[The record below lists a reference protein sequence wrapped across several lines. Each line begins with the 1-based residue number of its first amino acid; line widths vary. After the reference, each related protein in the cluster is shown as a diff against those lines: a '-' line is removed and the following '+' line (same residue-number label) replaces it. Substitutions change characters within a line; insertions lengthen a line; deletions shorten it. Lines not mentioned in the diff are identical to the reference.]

1 MKLAVIVPVYKVEP
15 YLRQCIDS
23 ILSQSY
29 QDLKVILVDD
39 GSPDRCGAICDEYAA
54 RDPRVLALHK
64 PNGGQSSARNLALQH
79 IDDCPLVT
87 FLDSDDWLEP
97 DIYQQGVTYLAEH
110 PEVDIINYGY
120 NRITEG
126 KTIPLLPA
134 EERLTREEAL
144 LRYVA
149 TTSNIINSMVWGR
162 MYRRE
167 VLQGLTFTE
176 GCKWEDVVY
185 VLEALYRCTG
195 EYHILPLIGINYRT
209 LRPGAMTSEVLP
221 DKHSLF
227 ADIAASTLRYPDD
240 DEFKALANTLAV
252 NCLWYHAKYLL
263 TFPYSIAVRE
273 LDRYLPTIEEIK
285 NRPYLDEV
293 YSRSKVR
300 KVKFFLEHPRLY
312 FRTRSLFR
320 KLFSRKKSL

>member
-15 YLRQCIDS
+15 YLRQCIES

-39 GSPDRCGAICDEYAA
+39 GSPDSCGAICDEYAA
-54 RDPRVLALHK
+54 RDPRVLTLHK
-64 PNGGQSSARNLALQH
+64 PNGGQSTARNLALQYVG
-79 IDDCPLVT
+79 DCQLIT

-97 DIYQQGVTYLAEH
+97 DIYQQGVTYLVEH

-120 NRITEG
+120 NRITED
-126 KTIPLLPA
+126 KTIPLRPA
-134 EERLTREEAL
+134 EEQLTREEAL

-240 DEFKALANTLAV
+240 DQFMALANTLAV

-263 TFPYSIAVRE
+263 TFPYSIADRE
-273 LDRYLPTIEEIK
+273 LERYLPTIKEIK

-293 YSRSKVR
+293 YSHSKVR

-312 FRTRSLFR
+312 FRIRSLFR
-320 KLFSRKKSL
+320 KLLSRK

>member
-1 MKLAVIVPVYKVEP
+1 MRLAVIVPVYKVEP
-15 YLRQCIDS
+15 YLRQCIES

-39 GSPDRCGAICDEYAA
+39 GSPDSCGAICDEYAA

-97 DIYQQGVTYLAEH
+97 DIYQKGVSYFLEH
-110 PEVDIINYGY
+110 PEVSIINYGY
-120 NRITEG
+120 NRITED
-126 KTIPLLPA
+126 KVIPLLPA
-134 EERLTREEAL
+134 EECLTREEAL

-149 TTSNIINSMVWGR
+149 STSNIINPMVWSR

-185 VLEALYRCTG
+185 VLEALYRCRG
-195 EYHILPLIGINYRT
+195 KYHILPLIGINYRT

-227 ADIAASTLRYPDD
+227 ADIAASTLRYSGD

-273 LDRYLPTIEEIK
+273 LERYLPTIKDIK

-293 YSRSKVR
+293 YSHSKVR
-300 KVKFFLEHPRLY
+300 KVKFFLKYPRLY

-320 KLFSRKKSL
+320 KLLSRK

>member
-15 YLRQCIDS
+15 YLRQCIES

-29 QDLKVILVDD
+29 QDLKIILVDD
-39 GSPDRCGAICDEYAA
+39 GSPDSCGAICDEYAA
-54 RDPRVLALHK
+54 RDSRVLALHK

-97 DIYQQGVTYLAEH
+97 DIYQKGVSYFLEH
-110 PEVDIINYGY
+110 PEVSIINYGY
-120 NRITEG
+120 NRITED
-126 KTIPLLPA
+126 KVIPLLPA
-134 EERLTREEAL
+134 EECLTREEAL

-149 TTSNIINSMVWGR
+149 STSNIINPMVWSR

-185 VLEALYRCTG
+185 VLEALYRCRG
-195 EYHILPLIGINYRT
+195 KYHILPLIGINYRT

-221 DKHSLF
+221 DKSSLF

-240 DEFKALANTLAV
+240 DQFKALANTLAV
-252 NCLWYHAKYLL
+252 NCLWCHAKYLMS
-263 TFPYSIAVRE
+263 FPYSIAIRE
-273 LDRYLPTIEEIK
+273 LERYIATIETM
-285 NRPYLDEV
+285 RQLPYLGV
-293 YSRSKVR
+293 LGSHSKTR
-300 KVKFFLEHPRLY
+300 KVQCLLNYPRLY
-312 FRTRSLFR
+312 CFSRSLFR

>member
-15 YLRQCIDS
+15 YLRQCIES

-39 GSPDRCGAICDEYAA
+39 GSPDSCGAICDEYAA
-54 RDPRVLALHK
+54 RDSRVLALHK

-97 DIYQQGVTYLAEH
+97 DIYQKGVSYFLEH
-110 PEVDIINYGY
+110 PEVSIINYGY
-120 NRITEG
+120 NRITED
-126 KTIPLLPA
+126 KVIPLLPA
-134 EERLTREEAL
+134 EECLTREKAL

-149 TTSNIINSMVWGR
+149 STSNIINPMVWSR

-185 VLEALYRCTG
+185 VLEALYRCRG
-195 EYHILPLIGINYRT
+195 KYHILPLIGINYRT

-227 ADIAASTLRYPDD
+227 ADIAASTLRYSGD

-273 LDRYLPTIEEIK
+273 LERYLPTIKDIK

-293 YSRSKVR
+293 YSHSKVR
-300 KVKFFLEHPRLY
+300 KVKFFLKYPRLY

-320 KLFSRKKSL
+320 KLLSRK

>member
-15 YLRQCIDS
+15 YLRQCIES

-39 GSPDRCGAICDEYAA
+39 GSPDNCGTICDEYAA
-54 RDPRVLALHK
+54 RDSRVLALHK

-97 DIYQQGVTYLAEH
+97 DIYQKGVSYFLEH
-110 PEVDIINYGY
+110 PEVSIINYGY
-120 NRITEG
+120 NRITED
-126 KTIPLLPA
+126 KVIPLLPA
-134 EERLTREEAL
+134 EECLTREEAL

-149 TTSNIINSMVWGR
+149 STSNIINPMVWSR

-185 VLEALYRCTG
+185 VLEALYRCRG
-195 EYHILPLIGINYRT
+195 KYHILPLIGINYRT

-227 ADIAASTLRYPDD
+227 ADIAASTLRYSGD

-273 LDRYLPTIEEIK
+273 LERYLPTIKDIK

-293 YSRSKVR
+293 YSHSKVR
-300 KVKFFLEHPRLY
+300 KVKFFLKYPRLY

-320 KLFSRKKSL
+320 KLLSRK

>member
-15 YLRQCIDS
+15 YLRQCIES

-39 GSPDRCGAICDEYAA
+39 GSPDNCGAICDEYAA

-97 DIYQQGVTYLAEH
+97 DIYQKGVSYFLEH
-110 PEVDIINYGY
+110 PEVSIINYGY
-120 NRITEG
+120 NRITED
-126 KTIPLLPA
+126 KVIPLLPA
-134 EERLTREEAL
+134 EECLTREEAL

-149 TTSNIINSMVWGR
+149 STSNIINPMVWSR

-185 VLEALYRCTG
+185 VLEALYRCRG
-195 EYHILPLIGINYRT
+195 KYHILPLIGINYRT

-227 ADIAASTLRYPDD
+227 ADIAASTLRYSGD

-273 LDRYLPTIEEIK
+273 LERYLPTIKDIK

-293 YSRSKVR
+293 YSHSKVR
-300 KVKFFLEHPRLY
+300 KVKFFLKYPRLY

-320 KLFSRKKSL
+320 KLLSRK

>member
-1 MKLAVIVPVYKVEP
+1 MRLAVIVPVYKVEP
-15 YLRQCIDS
+15 YLRQCIES

-39 GSPDRCGAICDEYAA
+39 GSPDNCGAICDEYAA

-97 DIYQQGVTYLAEH
+97 DIYQKGVSYFLEH
-110 PEVDIINYGY
+110 PEVSIINYGY
-120 NRITEG
+120 NRITED
-126 KTIPLLPA
+126 KVIPLLPA
-134 EERLTREEAL
+134 EECLTREEAL

-149 TTSNIINSMVWGR
+149 STSNIINPMVWSR

-185 VLEALYRCTG
+185 VLEALYRCRG
-195 EYHILPLIGINYRT
+195 KYHILPLIGINYRT

-227 ADIAASTLRYPDD
+227 ADIAASTLRYSGD

-263 TFPYSIAVRE
+263 TFPYSIAVQE
-273 LDRYLPTIEEIK
+273 LERYLPTIKEIK

-293 YSRSKVR
+293 YSHSKVC
-300 KVKFFLEHPRLY
+300 KVKFFLKYPRLY

-320 KLFSRKKSL
+320 KLLSRK

>member
-15 YLRQCIDS
+15 YLRQCIES

-39 GSPDRCGAICDEYAA
+39 GSPDSCGAICDEYAA

-97 DIYQQGVTYLAEH
+97 DIYQKGVSYFLEH
-110 PEVDIINYGY
+110 PEVSIINYGY
-120 NRITEG
+120 NRITED
-126 KTIPLLPA
+126 KVIPLLPA
-134 EERLTREEAL
+134 EECLTREEAL

-149 TTSNIINSMVWGR
+149 STSNIINPMVWSR

-185 VLEALYRCTG
+185 VLEALYRCRG
-195 EYHILPLIGINYRT
+195 KYHILPLIGINYRT

-227 ADIAASTLRYPDD
+227 ADIAASTLRYSGD

-273 LDRYLPTIEEIK
+273 LERYLPTIKDIK

-293 YSRSKVR
+293 YSHSKVR
-300 KVKFFLEHPRLY
+300 KVKFFLKYPRLY

-320 KLFSRKKSL
+320 KLLSRK

>member
-15 YLRQCIDS
+15 YLRQCIES

-39 GSPDRCGAICDEYAA
+39 GSPDSCGAICDEYAA

-97 DIYQQGVTYLAEH
+97 DIYQKGVSYFLEH
-110 PEVDIINYGY
+110 PEVSIINYGY
-120 NRITEG
+120 NRITED
-126 KTIPLLPA
+126 KVIPLLPA
-134 EERLTREEAL
+134 EECLTREEAL

-149 TTSNIINSMVWGR
+149 STSNIINPMVWSR

-185 VLEALYRCTG
+185 VLEALYRWRG
-195 EYHILPLIGINYRT
+195 KYHILPLIGINYRT

-227 ADIAASTLRYPDD
+227 ADIAASTLRYSGD

-273 LDRYLPTIEEIK
+273 LERYLPTIKDIK

-293 YSRSKVR
+293 YSHSKVR
-300 KVKFFLEHPRLY
+300 KVKFFLKYPRLY

-320 KLFSRKKSL
+320 KLLSRK

>member
-1 MKLAVIVPVYKVEP
+1 MRLAVIVPVYKVEP
-15 YLRQCIDS
+15 YLRQCIES

-39 GSPDRCGAICDEYAA
+39 GSPDNCGAICDEYAA

-97 DIYQQGVTYLAEH
+97 DIYQKGVSYFLEH
-110 PEVDIINYGY
+110 PEVSIINYGY
-120 NRITEG
+120 NRITED
-126 KTIPLLPA
+126 KVIPLLPA
-134 EERLTREEAL
+134 EECLTREEAL

-149 TTSNIINSMVWGR
+149 STSNIINPMVWSR

-185 VLEALYRCTG
+185 VLEALYRCRG
-195 EYHILPLIGINYRT
+195 KYHILPLIGINYRT

-227 ADIAASTLRYPDD
+227 ADIAASTLRYSGD

-273 LDRYLPTIEEIK
+273 LERYLPTIKDIK

-293 YSRSKVR
+293 YSHSKVR
-300 KVKFFLEHPRLY
+300 KVKFFLKYPRLY

-320 KLFSRKKSL
+320 KLLSRK

>member
-1 MKLAVIVPVYKVEP
+1 MRLAVIVPVYKVEP
-15 YLRQCIDS
+15 YLRQCIES

-39 GSPDRCGAICDEYAA
+39 GSPDNCGAICDEYAA

-97 DIYQQGVTYLAEH
+97 DIYQKGVSYFLEH
-110 PEVDIINYGY
+110 PEVSIINYGY
-120 NRITEG
+120 NRITED
-126 KTIPLLPA
+126 KVIPLLPA
-134 EERLTREEAL
+134 EECLTREEAL

-149 TTSNIINSMVWGR
+149 STSNIINPMVWSR

-185 VLEALYRCTG
+185 VLEALYRCRG
-195 EYHILPLIGINYRT
+195 KYHILPLIGINYRT

-227 ADIAASTLRYPDD
+227 ADIAASTLRYSGD

-273 LDRYLPTIEEIK
+273 LERYLPTIKDIK

-293 YSRSKVR
+293 YSHSKVR

-320 KLFSRKKSL
+320 KLLSRK

>member
-1 MKLAVIVPVYKVEP
+1 MKLAVIVPIYKVEP
-15 YLRQCIDS
+15 YLRQCIES

-39 GSPDRCGAICDEYAA
+39 GSPDSCGAICDEYAA
-54 RDPRVLALHK
+54 RDARVLALHK
-64 PNGGQSSARNLALQH
+64 LNGGQSTARNLALQYVG
-79 IDDCPLVT
+79 DCQLIT

-97 DIYQQGVTYLAEH
+97 DIYQQGVTYLVEH

-120 NRITEG
+120 NRITED
-126 KTIPLLPA
+126 KVIPLLPA
-134 EERLTREEAL
+134 EECLTREEAL

-149 TTSNIINSMVWGR
+149 STSNIINPMVWSR

-185 VLEALYRCTG
+185 VLEALYRCRG
-195 EYHILPLIGINYRT
+195 KYHILPLIGINYRT

-227 ADIAASTLRYPDD
+227 ADIAASTLRYPGD
-240 DEFKALANTLAV
+240 DEFKALANTIAV

-263 TFPYSIAVRE
+263 TFPYSVAVRE
-273 LDRYLPTIEEIK
+273 LERYLPTIEEIK

-293 YSRSKVR
+293 YSHSKVR

-320 KLFSRKKSL
+320 KLFSRK

>member
-1 MKLAVIVPVYKVEP
+1 MKLAVIVPIYKVEP
-15 YLRQCIDS
+15 YLRQCIES

-39 GSPDRCGAICDEYAA
+39 GSPDSCGAICDEYAA

-97 DIYQQGVTYLAEH
+97 DIYQKGVSYFLEH
-110 PEVDIINYGY
+110 PEVSIINYGY
-120 NRITEG
+120 NRITED
-126 KTIPLLPA
+126 KVIPLLPA
-134 EERLTREEAL
+134 EECLTREEAL

-149 TTSNIINSMVWGR
+149 STSNIINPMVWSR

-227 ADIAASTLRYPDD
+227 ADIAASTLRYPGD

-273 LDRYLPTIEEIK
+273 LERYLPTIKEIK
-285 NRPYLDEV
+285 NHPYLDEV
-293 YSRSKVR
+293 YSHSKVR

-312 FRTRSLFR
+312 FRIRSLFR
-320 KLFSRKKSL
+320 KLLSRK

>member
-1 MKLAVIVPVYKVEP
+1 MRLAVIVPVYKVEP
-15 YLRQCIDS
+15 YLRQCIES

-39 GSPDRCGAICDEYAA
+39 GSPDSCGAICDEYAA
-54 RDPRVLALHK
+54 QDSRVLALHK

-97 DIYQQGVTYLAEH
+97 DIYQKGVSYFLEH
-110 PEVDIINYGY
+110 PEVSIINYGY
-120 NRITEG
+120 NRITED
-126 KTIPLLPA
+126 KVIPLLPA
-134 EERLTREEAL
+134 EECLTREEAL

-149 TTSNIINSMVWGR
+149 STSNIINPMVWSR

-185 VLEALYRCTG
+185 VLEALYRCRG
-195 EYHILPLIGINYRT
+195 KYHILPLIGINYRT

-227 ADIAASTLRYPDD
+227 ADIAASTLRYSGD

-273 LDRYLPTIEEIK
+273 LERYLPTIKDIK

-293 YSRSKVR
+293 YSHSKVR
-300 KVKFFLEHPRLY
+300 KVKFFLKYPRLY

-320 KLFSRKKSL
+320 KLLSRK